1 METAENIM
9 RIHQTIYGK
18 GSGCCI
24 LFTQPFTLAFQKSFI
39 NFLIQQSGW
48 FKVAWNKNQKGIS
61 VIISHA
67 IIAGNMHAIML
78 KDIHCKKNF
87 ASEPEIELR
96 TRKFSMRLDSLCNY
110 DVPKKMKN

>member
-48 FKVAWNKNQKGIS
+48 FKVAWNKNQKR
-61 VIISHA
+61 
-67 IIAGNMHAIML
+67 N
-78 KDIHCKKNF
+78 
-87 ASEPEIELR
+87 
-96 TRKFSMRLDSLCNY
+96 LCNNITCNY
-110 DVPKKMKN
+110 CRQYACNYAKGYPL